1 MIIQITPG
9 TNTIFPELLTAL
21 IYQGKIQ
28 KFARWKV
35 TKNFELRQYRTFWM

>member
-28 KFARWKV
+28 KFAR
-35 TKNFELRQYRTFWM
+35 